1 MHAYC
6 AGLSPLKC
14 IPWVAHIPHPR
25 PGLSLLSPHGIHQ
38 PVTQSPP
45 SHLQSIPCGGVH
57 SKQEP
62 CVCEFSPVVVAPSL
76 PNHTF
81 ELISHVFYCR
91 VGWDPAALFHPAVV
105 PCSRW
110 RTDLGLL
117 CDSVPLLLLPLLH
130 PCANILH
137 RLAARTAIDP
147 HLLAISDGVCI
158 FPTIGSRYEGERKR
172 EREKESCAVP
182 AMGYE
187 HLE

>member
-1 MHAYC
+1 M
-6 AGLSPLKC
+6 GG
-14 IPWVAHIPHPR
+14 PHPTSQPE
-25 PGLSLLSPHGIHQ
+25 PGLSLAVVTAWNSSTSH
-38 PVTQSPP
+38 PVAPQSPP
-45 SHLQSIPCGGVH
+45 VNPLWRRPFQARAVL
-57 SKQEP
+57 
-62 CVCEFSPVVVAPSL
+62 CEISLVVVVPSL

-91 VGWDPAALFHPAVV
+91 LGWDPAALFHPAVV

-110 RTDLGLL
+110 RTLGLL

-137 RLAARTAIDP
+137 RLAARTAIGP